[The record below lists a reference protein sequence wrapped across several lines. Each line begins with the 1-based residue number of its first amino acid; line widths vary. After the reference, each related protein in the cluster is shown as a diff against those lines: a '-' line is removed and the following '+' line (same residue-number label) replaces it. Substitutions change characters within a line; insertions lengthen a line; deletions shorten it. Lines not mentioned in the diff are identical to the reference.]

1 MNGIVYKL
9 VATVILLMPAAA
21 FAQSAQRGTPSQ
33 SGEPQYI
40 VFIHSGPKKA
50 DDPVVR
56 QIAGFLVRA
65 GYVVRSPDDAQ
76 DLVGGPGVDYFAD
89 PALPVAQTVA
99 NTINELLPK
108 LVGTALDDSKKLK
121 PRKQQN
127 VKNPA
132 TYLGVW
138 LF

>member
-1 MNGIVYKL
+1 MIGIMYKL
-9 VATVILLMPAAA
+9 LAAVLLLMPASA
-21 FAQSAQRGTPSQ
+21 FAQSASQSGAPSQ
-33 SGEPQYI
+33 SGEPKYI

-50 DDPVVR
+50 DDPLVR

-89 PALPVAQTVA
+89 PALPVAQQVA
-99 NTINELLPK
+99 NSINELMPK
-108 LVGTALDDSKKLK
+108 LGGPPLDDKNKLK
-121 PRKQQN
+121 PRKQN
-127 VKNPA
+127 ARNPA

>member
-1 MNGIVYKL
+1 MNGIVCKL

-21 FAQSAQRGTPSQ
+21 FAQSAQRGTPAQ

-40 VFIHSGPKKA
+40 VFIHSGPRKP

-99 NTINELLPK
+99 NTINDLLPK
-108 LVGTALDDSKKLK
+108 LGTPLDDSKKLK
-121 PRKQQN
+121 PRKQN